1 MKNPKTKD
9 QGERGAQIQGL
20 KWIKIRG
27 KSKETES
34 VKVNWGWNWRYTRPR
49 AILKKK
55 DAGNWGSTLLD
66 PQRKKACASERDPHV
81 PWAFGRFPSF
91 IQNRDLIE
99 INNEKSNQIGQI
111 WYNWRIKDLFVK

>member
-1 MKNPKTKD
+1 
-9 QGERGAQIQGL
+9 
-20 KWIKIRG
+20 
-27 KSKETES
+27 
-34 VKVNWGWNWRYTRPR
+34 
-49 AILKKK
+49 
-55 DAGNWGSTLLD
+55 LLD